1 MPVYKPDRVEAVMNN
16 SSTPIAW
23 PFRRAKGKG
32 GCPSVSGF
40 TLIELLVV
48 IAIIA
53 ILAAL
58 LLPALSKAKLK
69 AHNIMCMSN
78 TKQLTL
84 AWIMYANDNND
95 RLLDSRAWMGGWFI
109 EPPAPAGADS
119 TNINI
124 LKVGPLNPFL
134 SGNYKVYKC
143 PGDTRVAYGQPI
155 VRSVAMNGFIG
166 QNFWESQ
173 YLRFLKMT
181 QMTRPGPV
189 NTLVILDEC
198 AGINDGFFAIHMNG
212 YDPRSPTLF
221 EFGDV
226 PATYHN
232 MAGSFSFADGH
243 SEIHKWRDGRTVA
256 ASRQFPVPLNTAS
269 PNNPDVDWL
278 ASKASYKIAGGTR

>member
-69 AHNIMCMSN
+69 AQNIMCMSN

-143 PGDTRVAYGQPI
+143 PGDPRTYLGNPT
-155 VRSVAMNGFIG
+155 VRSVSMQSYIG
-166 QNFWESQ
+166 KDLWDAD
-173 YLRFLKMT
+173 YLGYDTLGS
-181 QMTRPGPV
+181 MTRPGPSGIF
-189 NTLVILDEC
+189 VILDESWLT
-198 AGINDGFFAIHMNG
+198 INDGFFAINMKG
-212 YDPRSPTLF
+212 YDPYTPSGLAFVDAPGTF
-221 EFGDV
+221 
-226 PATYHN
+226 HN
-232 MAGSFSFADGH
+232 NAGSLSFADGH
-243 SEIHKWRDGRTVA
+243 SEIHKWRDPRTA
-256 ASRQFPVPLNTAS
+256 KALLFQPS
-269 PNNPDVDWL
+269 PNNMDVAWL
-278 ASKASYKIAGGTR
+278 QDHASRKLKNPTR